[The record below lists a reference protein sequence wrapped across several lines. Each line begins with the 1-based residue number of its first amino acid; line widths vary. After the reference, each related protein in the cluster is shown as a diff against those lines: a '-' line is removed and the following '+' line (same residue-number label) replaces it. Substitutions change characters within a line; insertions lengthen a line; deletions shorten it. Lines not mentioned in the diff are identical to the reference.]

1 MVFES
6 EKGFV
11 IFTLQLLQDGTL
23 SMKFNMGEA
32 AAILYLFRA
41 EAPEE

>member
-11 IFTLQLLQDGTL
+11 IFTLQDGTL

-32 AAILYLFRA
+32 AAIFYLFRA